1 MLTLQQSA
9 QNYFTHVQITL
20 KQHTWSLTLKHKH
33 KITNLFHDLL
43 EVALVFSQPIHRCIL
58 LQAVTLQIVP
68 LIDAQRSIF
77 RHNYLDRVLNPTL
90 QWWSSKLRLNS
101 RELLKIPFKLF
112 TKTTFFARFSI
123 SRIQNQQ
130 NQNFGDYLQLK
141 VTVLRYY
148 RRRRQKLR
156 A

>member
-1 MLTLQQSA
+1 MLTLQKSA

-77 RHNYLDRVLNPTL
+77 RHNYLDRVLNLTL
-90 QWWSSKLRLNS
+90 QW
-101 RELLKIPFKLF
+101 
-112 TKTTFFARFSI
+112 
-123 SRIQNQQ
+123 
-130 NQNFGDYLQLK
+130 
-141 VTVLRYY
+141 
-148 RRRRQKLR
+148 
-156 A
+156 